1 MPINEM
7 GEVKLMSNHRRLS
20 AFSPVLF
27 LSILVF
33 TQILFNQTLIAQEI
47 TLNKAGFTEATMSI
61 AGPNKIYIRGIRYGG
76 NAYSLLL
83 EAQDR
88 QGAVWKAAAL
98 YNDEENVAPENLI
111 LDFVKISAVG
121 SDKLRVSGIILEG
134 QSYAATFQFSGE
146 TTMAVTDPLEQAP
159 MPSGFTEKIGE
170 LKGMLVEL
178 ERDRYEQ
185 EIDALENKNKVQQDR
200 IAELREKLSSREEEL
215 AALKTEMEEEGERTA
230 EERPD
235 TTEED
240 DEAQIDSYKETI
252 SAQEK
257 TINALREEK
266 TGLEEVAKELAIKLE
281 EYETEIEQLRRAYE
295 ESKQKTEDFDETE
308 IEKIEEAQEDVHKTI
323 EEIEDKNE
331 ALQWEIAILRFENA
345 QKDALIKALREEN
358 RDREEQLKEL
368 SKDREKLLEL
378 NEELEQQVKKGVIPD
393 PREYTVSPSL
403 AEIKRNLN
411 NVLLEGFSSFEPQ
424 LGNWKITDDE
434 AFQLD
439 GDQYFAK
446 LVFEVEQYSRPTLFS
461 FKARA
466 LGDGWVGVGMHI
478 FATNKEKLKG
488 YGFGKSVLVWMTRDP
503 EYYESNDTR
512 LQLYRS
518 DNNIDM
524 EQVLDA
530 VVTEPMSRYQQLDI
544 YYQPVEQY
552 ITIYI
557 NGEAKLAYKTWFEID
572 NGIEVALRSL
582 GTGISFKDPVVR
594 TTK

>member
-1 MPINEM
+1 
-7 GEVKLMSNHRRLS
+7 LL
-20 AFSPVLF
+20 
-27 LSILVF
+27 F
-33 TQILFNQTLIAQEI
+33 TQFVFNQTLSAQEI
-47 TLNKAGFTEATMSI
+47 SLDKAGFTDATMSI
-61 AGPNKIYIRGIRYGG
+61 AGPDKIYIRGIRYGG

-98 YNDEENVAPENLI
+98 YNDEENVAPEKLI

-121 SDKLRVSGIILEG
+121 SDRLRVSGIILEG

-146 TTMAVTDPLEQAP
+146 TSMAVTDPLEQAP
-159 MPSGFTEKIGE
+159 MPEGFTEKIGE

-185 EIDALENKNKVQQDR
+185 KIEELERENETQQNR
-200 IAELREKLSSREEEL
+200 ISELREKLSSYEDEL
-215 AALKTEMEEEGERTA
+215 TALKTELA
-230 EERPD
+230 EERD
-235 TTEED
+235 RATEPEPEQAEPNEARDED
-240 DEAQIDSYKETI
+240 RDRALAELAEAESQIESYKETI

-266 TGLEEVAKELAIKLE
+266 TGLEEVAKELAITLE
-281 EYETEIEQLRRAYE
+281 EYETEIEQLRQAYE
-295 ESKQKTEDFDETE
+295 ESKQKPEDFDETE
-308 IEKIEEAQEDVHKTI
+308 IEKIEEVHGDVNKTI

-378 NEELEQQVKKGVIPD
+378 NEELEQQAKKGVVPD
-393 PREYTVSPSL
+393 SREYKVSPSL
-403 AEIKRNLN
+403 TEIRRNLN
-411 NVLLEGFSSFEPQ
+411 NVLLEGFGSFEPQ
-424 LGNWKITDDE
+424 LGNWKITEDE

-488 YGFGKSVLVWMTRDP
+488 YGFGKSLLVWMTRDP

-530 VVTEPMSRYQQLDI
+530 VVMEPMTRYQQLDI

-557 NGEAKLAYKTWFEID
+557 NGEAKLAYKTWFDID